1 MLSKEEWR
9 YNNELREYLKYIKRI
24 NVFFVWYFGELSKK
38 KSIRRRK
45 DFLELSKRVGKDVSD
60 RWKILSSEEFEFV
73 LKFLEKEKDLDRL
86 LSGWD
91 IGVEH
96 FKWIV
101 WEDED
106 KKISSDEIVKRLS
119 SERNNE
125 ILKSLKKKGSSRVYN
140 GDWVKNMS
148 NEDREKYFGGW
159 ENFSLKRRND
169 KVKGFWKI
177 LCKVEKEV
185 CYRGLDLYKIL
196 GCKRSLNEKGLLSI
210 NQFNW
215 FLFRLY
221 EMRLTVDFLRKG
233 KITKKMIREEY
244 EWILKYKE

>member
-1 MLSKEEWR
+1 MLSKEEVR
-9 YNNELREYLKYIKRI
+9 YNNELREYLKYVKRI
-24 NVFFVWYFGELSKK
+24 NLFFVWYFSELSKK

-45 DFLELSKRVGKDVSD
+45 DFLDYSKRFGKDVVE
-60 RWKILSSEEFEFV
+60 RRKILSSEEFEFV
-73 LKFLEKEKDLDRL
+73 LKFLEKEKDLDKL

-106 KKISSDEIVKRLS
+106 KKISGKEIIERLS
-119 SERNNE
+119 SGKKNE

-140 GDWVKNMS
+140 GDWVMNMS
-148 NEDREKYFGGW
+148 NEDRDRYFGGL
-159 ENFSLKRRND
+159 EHFSLKKRND
-169 KVKGFWKI
+169 RVKGFWKI

-185 CYRGLDLYKIL
+185 CNRGLDLFKIL
-196 GCKRSLNEKGLLSI
+196 GCKRSLNEKGLLSEK
-210 NQFNW
+210 QFSW

-221 EMRLTVDFLRKG
+221 EMRMVVDFLEKG
-233 KITKKMIREEY
+233 KVTKKRIREEY